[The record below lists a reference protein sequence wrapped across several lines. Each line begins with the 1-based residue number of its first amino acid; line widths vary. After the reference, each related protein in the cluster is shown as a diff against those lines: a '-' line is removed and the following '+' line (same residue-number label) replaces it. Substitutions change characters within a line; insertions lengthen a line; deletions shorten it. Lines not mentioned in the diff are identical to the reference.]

1 MRALPFLTSNLNHRT
16 SNIPKDPM
24 RILMISAEAPPLHRA
39 GALVD
44 VLDALPHELRERG
57 HEVSV
62 VLPLYREI
70 RENSLVEI
78 NDTGVTVDI
87 RVGEKNYVA
96 EYFEGRRPSGVQ
108 LFFVRCDEF
117 FDRPEIYGEHGT
129 AYEDNA
135 TRFIFFNK
143 AAIELARRLTPA
155 PQILHLHDWAAA
167 LIPVYIH
174 AHNLP
179 FATVLTIHRLAEQGS
194 FWGLDFALTNL
205 PQRFFSLRGVEFFGR
220 LNFLKA
226 GIVFAD
232 RVTTVSEHH
241 KQEILQPEGGY
252 ELDVVLRENAH
263 KLSGI
268 LHGADY
274 ARWDPAT
281 DPLLP
286 AHFDSE
292 KLSGKMICRD
302 ALLADLGLAPAPR
315 GPVFGM
321 VTRVV
326 AEKGFGILTPLFDR
340 LLTDDVRLII
350 LGEGDPAFETALAIA
365 ARRYPSRFAYRR
377 HFDERLAHLI
387 QAGSDITLIPSRF
400 EPSGLIAMY
409 SLRYGAIPVAH
420 ASGGIQEIVQ
430 DYDPTLEPSESGYGF
445 LYYDY
450 SSEAFWDS
458 IKRARAL
465 FRDRVVWTGLIRRAM
480 EREFS
485 WPAAAERYEELYRS
499 LVRETEIAA

>member
-1 MRALPFLTSNLNHRT
+1 
-16 SNIPKDPM
+16 M

-44 VLDALPHELRERG
+44 VLDALPHELREQG

-62 VLPLYREI
+62 VLPFYREI
-70 RENSLVEI
+70 RQNSLTEVT
-78 NDTGVTVDI
+78 DTGVTVDI

-96 EYFEGRRPSGVQ
+96 EYFEARTASGVQ

-117 FDRPEIYGEHGT
+117 FDRPEIYGEHGA
-129 AYEDNA
+129 AYEDNT

-155 PQILHLHDWAAA
+155 PQILHVHDWAAA
-167 LIPVYIH
+167 LVPAYVH

-179 FATVLTIHRLAEQGS
+179 FVTVLTIHRLGEQGS

-205 PQRFFSLRGVEFFGR
+205 PQRFFSLRGVEFFGP

-252 ELDVVLRENAH
+252 KLDVVLRENAR

-281 DPLLP
+281 YQLLP
-286 AHFDSE
+286 AHFESE
-292 KLSGKMICRD
+292 KLWGKMICRD
-302 ALLADLGLAPAPR
+302 ALLADLGLAPAAR
-315 GPVFGM
+315 GPIFGM
-321 VTRVV
+321 ITRLV
-326 AEKGFGILTPLFDR
+326 AEKGFGMLTPLFDR
-340 LLTDDVRLII
+340 LLTGDWRLII
-350 LGEGDPAFETALAIA
+350 LGEGDRAFETALAIA
-365 ARRYPSRFAYRR
+365 ARRYPSRFAYRG
-377 HFDERLAHLI
+377 HFHEWLSHLI
-387 QAGSDITLIPSRF
+387 ESVYSITLILSHF
-400 EPSGLIAMY
+400 
-409 SLRYGAIPVAH
+409 
-420 ASGGIQEIVQ
+420 
-430 DYDPTLEPSESGYGF
+430 
-445 LYYDY
+445 
-450 SSEAFWDS
+450 
-458 IKRARAL
+458 
-465 FRDRVVWTGLIRRAM
+465 
-480 EREFS
+480 
-485 WPAAAERYEELYRS
+485 
-499 LVRETEIAA
+499 

>member
-1 MRALPFLTSNLNHRT
+1 
-16 SNIPKDPM
+16 
-24 RILMISAEAPPLHRA
+24 
-39 GALVD
+39 
-44 VLDALPHELRERG
+44 
-57 HEVSV
+57 
-62 VLPLYREI
+62 
-70 RENSLVEI
+70 
-78 NDTGVTVDI
+78 
-87 RVGEKNYVA
+87 
-96 EYFEGRRPSGVQ
+96 
-108 LFFVRCDEF
+108 
-117 FDRPEIYGEHGT
+117 
-129 AYEDNA
+129 
-135 TRFIFFNK
+135 
-143 AAIELARRLTPA
+143 
-155 PQILHLHDWAAA
+155 
-167 LIPVYIH
+167 
-174 AHNLP
+174 
-179 FATVLTIHRLAEQGS
+179 
-194 FWGLDFALTNL
+194 
-205 PQRFFSLRGVEFFGR
+205 
-220 LNFLKA
+220 LKA

-232 RVTTVSEHH
+232 RITTVSEHH

-281 DPLLP
+281 DPLLS
-286 AHFDSE
+286 AHFESE
-292 KLSGKMICRD
+292 ELWGKMICRD

-465 FRDRVVWTGLIRRAM
+465 FRDRAVWTSLIRRAM

-485 WPAAAERYEELYRS
+485 WSAAAERYEELYRS